1 MKVLSVFGTAPQV
14 VKKLQNFL
22 DENRFSKIK
31 IDPNTFEITAERKV
45 FLLTRDHIH
54 IHVTQAMENISNI
67 VLKVNPVHPTPT
79 SKDET
84 KESELQRRL
93 FLYF

>member
-1 MKVLSVFGTAPQV
+1 MKILSVFGSAPQV
-14 VKKLQNFL
+14 VKKLQRFL

-45 FLLTRDHIH
+45 FLVSRDYIH
-54 IHVTQAMENISNI
+54 IRVIQALENISNI
-67 VLKVNPVHPTPT
+67 VLKVNPVHSIPT
-79 SKDET
+79 SKDES